1 MSSVVSI
8 LKDVKLCRTCGEVKP
23 VSMFGK
29 QSSHSDGLQ
38 SLCKSCKS
46 VKDKAYHEA
55 NRERISKK
63 AHEYYLNHKESIIKR
78 VKQYEIDNRDIII
91 EKRAEYFQKNKEKW
105 NQYGKDRAKK
115 DPVFA
120 LKVTMRKTLCK
131 VMAGTHKSKRTEE
144 ILGCSYGEFK
154 KYIES
159 QFEPWMS
166 WENKGL
172 YNRTMN
178 YGWDI
183 DHIIPLS
190 SAKTV
195 EDIYRLN
202 HYTNLRPLC
211 SYINRNIKRDKNE

>member
-1 MSSVVSI
+1 MIADGHKRCSQC
-8 LKDVKLCRTCGEVKP
+8 KEVKP
-23 VSMFGK
+23 VAMFGK
-29 QSSHSDGLQ
+29 HTKHSDGLQ
-38 SLCKSCKS
+38 SNCRKCKSI
-46 VKDKAYHEA
+46 KDKAYHEA
-55 NRERISKK
+55 NRDIIKKK
-63 AHEYYLNHKESIIKR
+63 AHNYYLNHRESIIKR
-78 VKQYEIDNRDIII
+78 TRQYDIDNRDVISK
-91 EKRAEYFQKNKEKW
+91 KRAEYFQANKEKW
-105 NQYGKDRAKK
+105 NQYNKDRIKS

-120 LKVTMRKTLCK
+120 VKVTMRKTLCK

-144 ILGCSYGEFK
+144 ILGCSFAEFK
-154 KYIES
+154 QHIES
-159 QFEPWMS
+159 QFESWMS

-190 SAKTV
+190 SASTV

-211 SYINRNIKRDKNE
+211 SHINRNIKRDKYEPAE

>member
-1 MSSVVSI
+1 MIIDGHKKCSQ
-8 LKDVKLCRTCGEVKP
+8 CNEVKP
-23 VSMFGK
+23 VAMFGK
-29 QSSHSDGLQ
+29 HAKHSDGIQ
-38 SLCKSCKS
+38 SNCRKCKA

-55 NRERISKK
+55 NRDRIKK
-63 AHEYYLNHKESIIKR
+63 KSHEYYLNHRDTIIKR
-78 VKQYEIDNRDIII
+78 ARQYEIDNKEVIA

-105 NQYGKDRAKK
+105 NQYNKDRAKI

-120 LKVTMRKTLCK
+120 VKITMRKTLCK
-131 VMAGTHKSKRTEE
+131 LMAGTHKSKRTEE
-144 ILGCSYGEFK
+144 ILGCSYVEFK
-154 KYIES
+154 QYIES

-166 WENKGL
+166 WSNKGL

-190 SAKTV
+190 SAKTE

-211 SYINRNIKRDKNE
+211 SHINRNIKRDKYEPAE